1 MNLISNTILGI
12 TILTLSTF
20 PMAGQNQDFVKSNLE
35 SQTMHTKPY
44 PGIHEKYFS
53 KGDAYIT
60 GKITDYSRE
69 LNFYNITREYVN
81 PLTGEKT
88 VKEVPIDDDGSFS
101 AVIGMEA
108 PGFISGLE
116 Q

>member
-1 MNLISNTILGI
+1 
-12 TILTLSTF
+12 
-20 PMAGQNQDFVKSNLE
+20 
-35 SQTMHTKPY
+35 MHTKPY